1 MARLNSM
8 RDNPSPLCPI
18 RPSKVEGLDTSGV
31 GGSGQTANGF
41 TLIELMVALAVFAIA
56 ALTLLRMEGASISRT
71 ADLDQRLLREV
82 VAQNLAAEWL
92 TDPAP
97 PTLGDTNGQTANLA
111 RQFAYTRHVEKMS
124 DAGVVRVVVAVRE
137 VTPGAPSQAFTLEF
151 MRQGGG

>member
-1 MARLNSM
+1 MRADNASFPAR
-8 RDNPSPLCPI
+8 
-18 RPSKVEGLDTSGV
+18 EG
-31 GGSGQTANGF
+31 GF

-92 TDPAP
+92 TDPASP
-97 PTLGDTNGQTANLA
+97 ALGDVNGQTANMG
-111 RQFAYTRHVEKMS
+111 RQFAFTRHVEKMS
-124 DAGVVRVVVAVRE
+124 DAGVIRVVVAVRE
-137 VTPGAPSQAFTLEF
+137 VTPGAQSQAFTLEF